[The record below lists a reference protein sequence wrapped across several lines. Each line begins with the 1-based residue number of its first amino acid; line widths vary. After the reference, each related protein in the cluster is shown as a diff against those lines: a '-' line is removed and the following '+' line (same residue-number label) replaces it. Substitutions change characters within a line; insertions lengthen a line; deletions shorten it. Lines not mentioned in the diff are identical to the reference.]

1 MSADNISR
9 DRRDFPGLRITRLT
23 SVAYEHAR
31 LIGRDLSSFLRLLT
45 KTLSSLPGDALL
57 ASIAINLLGLA
68 LPLAILQVYD
78 RIIPQ
83 HSTATLALLILG
95 ICGALVLETI
105 LRIARSRVIAWTA
118 MRRAW
123 TTNVDAA
130 SRIATA
136 PAVLVDAQ
144 PASRWIQRLQ
154 AVSTISE
161 FESSSA
167 PLVLVDLVFVVFF
180 LALLVASSGWLAAL
194 PVAIFLLCGVA
205 ASKRGRELRMAT
217 ATRVAAEAKIRDF
230 LIEALNGI
238 ATAKALGAEQQIL
251 RRYER
256 LSEQA
261 ASCTYDV
268 VRLTDN
274 AQSFG
279 SMVSIFTQM
288 ATATIGAVLTINGQ
302 ISIGVVACATM
313 LAGRVIQPLLRLV
326 AAWNE
331 IQSVMVAE
339 DVAKPILGLPRRERL
354 NRNTQVTQV
363 PAHRPAQLRFDR
375 VWYAPR
381 RGQEP
386 ILVGADL
393 TVAPGEIIAITG
405 RDNIGKSTVARLAS
419 GQIGADSGAVLV
431 DGVPA
436 SRAATAKPGSVVLV
450 DQRNST
456 VGGSVLDNLT
466 LFRPAERLD
475 SARAA
480 ARRIGLED
488 DINRLPRGY
497 DTRLGEV
504 ATEALPAGF
513 LQRIAIA
520 RAIAG
525 APALLILDEANS
537 SCDYR
542 GDLALAKGLASLRG
556 QMTILIVTNRPSF
569 AGLADRL
576 FTLTDG
582 KFRQIVPT
590 PVGMSASE
598 TESAA

>member
-1 MSADNISR
+1 MSADTISR
-9 DRRDFPGLRITRLT
+9 DRRGFPGLRITRLT

-31 LIGRDLSSFLRLLT
+31 LVGRDLSSFFRLLT

-261 ASCTYDV
+261 AGCTYDV

-279 SMVSIFTQM
+279 SMVSIFMQM
-288 ATATIGAVLTINGQ
+288 ATATIGAVLAINGQ

-354 NRNTQVTQV
+354 NRNIQV
-363 PAHRPAQLRFDR
+363 PAHRSAQLRFDR
-375 VWYAPR
+375 VWYAPH
-381 RGQEP
+381 RGQGP
-386 ILVGADL
+386 ILVAANL
-393 TVAPGEIIAITG
+393 IVAPGEIIAITG

-419 GQIGADSGAVLV
+419 GQIGADGGAVLI

-542 GDLALAKGLASLRG
+542 SDLALAKGLASLRG

-590 PVGMSASE
+590 PVGMSASQ